1 MAIRLKTKFTLTT
14 ALLVLGVVAVVSSV
28 YVVTLT
34 RQSVRQA
41 NERAKFVAQQVFLQ
55 AQHALN
61 DAADQGAAPTSE
73 RPEDLREYVR
83 RTLDE
88 NAGLTG
94 LIEAALGYSATIY
107 EVTVVDGAGVVMLSS
122 DASLPSRPAPKRTNF
137 EQLVRSGFVEQLRVL
152 YGPQN
157 VYEVTLPFNL
167 SDVPFGE
174 IRIGVS
180 TVFLREEIRRS
191 LESAGLLV
199 LGAVLLS
206 TLLAAAVSHAS
217 LRPLEKISAQLDRIT
232 QGKFEPTA
240 APAARRA
247 PERGDELAQVSTKIN
262 LIGKQLHDVREI
274 FSTLRENMAQVMAG
288 LEDGLLLFTADGR
301 NVLASPSVEKFL
313 GMKPDALLGRRASE
327 IFPAEH
333 PLRAAGGLRFEGD
346 QLERVEGAEAAL
358 NGAAGRRRVGAS
370 VQVIE
375 EGGSRMGA
383 LVTLRDLDSLERIGS
398 QLEISERLA
407 ALGRVTAGVA
417 HEVKNPLNS
426 MRLWIENLK
435 EAVPQEQ
442 EVARKGLKILD
453 SEIDRLDRV
462 VRTFLDFNRP
472 VELRLEET
480 SLGELLV
487 EVVALARPQIENA
500 RVEATLECADGV
512 PLVRVDRPLL
522 KQALLNLV
530 LNACEAMDDP
540 TASLGTGGAGGGR
553 LTLAVRA
560 IGDRAQVTI
569 TDTGGGIPPECR
581 GKIFQLYFTTRP
593 GGSGIGLATTFRIV
607 QMHGGSI
614 DFTSEVGRGTSFTIE
629 LPQSRP
635 HSVPA
640 RARPAPGGSNRENVH
655 AQP

>member
-1 MAIRLKTKFTLTT
+1 MALRLKTKFTLTT

-28 YVVTLT
+28 YAVTLT
-34 RQSVRQA
+34 RESVRQA

-61 DAADQGAAPTSE
+61 DAAEQGAAPASE

-94 LIEAALGYSATIY
+94 LIEAVLGYSPTIY

-122 DASLPSRPAPKRTNF
+122 DASLPSRPALKRTNF

-157 VYEVTLPFNL
+157 VYEVTLPFNV
-167 SDVPFGE
+167 SDAPFGE
-174 IRIGVS
+174 IRIGIS
-180 TVFLREEIRRS
+180 TVFLRGEIS
-191 LESAGLLV
+191 QNLQSAGLLV
-199 LGAVLLS
+199 LGVVLLS
-206 TLLAAAVSHAS
+206 TLLAAAVSHVS

-232 QGKFEPTA
+232 QGKFEPTVSPSA
-240 APAARRA
+240 TRGVPGS
-247 PERGDELAQVSTKIN
+247 GDELAQVSTKIS

-288 LEDGLLLFTADGR
+288 LEDGLLLFAADGR

-313 GMKPDALLGRRASE
+313 GVKPDALLGRRASE

-333 PLRAAGGLRFEGD
+333 PLRADGGLRMSGD
-346 QLERVEGAEAAL
+346 LLERMEGAEAVL
-358 NGAAGRRRVGAS
+358 NGSAGRRHVGAS

-383 LVTLRDLDSLERIGS
+383 LLTLRDLDSLERIGS
-398 QLEISERLA
+398 QLEVSERLA

-435 EAVPQEQ
+435 EAMPKEQ
-442 EVARKGLKILD
+442 AVARQGLQILD

-480 SLGELLV
+480 PLGELLL
-487 EVVALARPQIENA
+487 EVLAVARPQIEKA
-500 RVEATLECADGV
+500 SVSASMECAEGV

-530 LNACEAMDDP
+530 LNACEAMP
-540 TASLGTGGAGGGR
+540 KGGQLA
-553 LTLAVRA
+553 LAVRA
-560 IGDRAQVTI
+560 AGEHAQVTI
-569 TDTGGGIPPECR
+569 SDTGSGIPPECR

-629 LPQSRP
+629 LPASRA
-635 HSVPA
+635 HSAAV
-640 RARPAPGGSNRENVH
+640 RARESVH

>member
-14 ALLVLGVVAVVSSV
+14 ALLVLGVVAAVSAV

-34 RQSVRQA
+34 GQSVRQA

-55 AQHALN
+55 AQNALN
-61 DAADQGAAPTSE
+61 DAADSGAAPASE

-88 NAGLTG
+88 SAGLSG

-107 EVTVVDGAGVVMLSS
+107 EVTVVDDAGMVMLSS
-122 DASLPSRPAPKRTNF
+122 DASLPSRPAPKRANF

-167 SDVPFGE
+167 SNAPFGE

-180 TVFLREEIRRS
+180 TVFLRGEIKRN
-191 LESAGLLV
+191 LQSAVLLV

-232 QGKFEPTA
+232 QGKFEPA
-240 APAARRA
+240 AQKA
-247 PERGDELAQVSTKIN
+247 PKSGDELAQVSTKIN

-313 GMKPDALLGRRASE
+313 GVKPDALLGRRASE

-333 PLRAAGGLRFEGD
+333 PLRVKGGLRFEGD
-346 QLERVEGAEAAL
+346 LLERVEGAEAVM
-358 NGAAGRRRVGAS
+358 NGSAGRRRVGAS

-383 LVTLRDLDSLERIGS
+383 LVTLRDLDSLERIGT
-398 QLEISERLA
+398 QLEVSERLA

-442 EVARKGLKILD
+442 EVARQGLKILD

-480 SLGELLV
+480 SLGELLL
-487 EVVALARPQIENA
+487 EVVAVAQPQINKSG
-500 RVEATLECADGV
+500 VHATLECGEEV
-512 PLVRVDRPLL
+512 PPVRADRPLL

-530 LNACEAMDDP
+530 LNACEAMP
-540 TASLGTGGAGGGR
+540 EGGA
-553 LTLAVRA
+553 LTLAVSA
-560 IGDRAQVTI
+560 AGGGDRAHITI
-569 TDTGGGIPPECR
+569 TDAGRGIPLEYR

-614 DFTSEVGRGTSFTIE
+614 DFTSEVGRGTTFTIE
-629 LPQSRP
+629 LPASRA
-635 HSVPA
+635 HGVAA
-640 RARPAPGGSNRENVH
+640 RARENVH

>member
-14 ALLVLGVVAVVSSV
+14 ALLVLGVVSVVSAV

-34 RQSVRQA
+34 GQSVRQA

-61 DAADQGAAPTSE
+61 DAAEQGAAPASE

-88 NAGLTG
+88 SAGLSG

-107 EVTVVDGAGVVMLSS
+107 EVTVVDDAGVVMLSS
-122 DASLPSRPAPKRTNF
+122 DASLPSRPAPKRANF
-137 EQLVRSGFVEQLRVL
+137 EQLVRSSFVEQLRVL

-167 SDVPFGE
+167 SDAPFGE

-180 TVFLREEIRRS
+180 TVFLRGEITRN
-191 LESAGLLV
+191 LQSAVLLV

-206 TLLAAAVSHAS
+206 TLLAAGVSHAS

-240 APAARRA
+240 ARGA
-247 PERGDELAQVSTKIN
+247 PQSGDELSQVSTKIN

-274 FSTLRENMAQVMAG
+274 FSTLRENMSQVMAG
-288 LEDGLLLFTADGR
+288 LEDGLLLFAADGR

-313 GMKPDALLGRRASE
+313 GVKPDALLGRRASE

-333 PLRAAGGLRFEGD
+333 PLRVQGGLRFDGD
-346 QLERVEGAEAAL
+346 HLERVEGAEAVL
-358 NGAAGRRRVGAS
+358 NSSSGRRRVGAS

-398 QLEISERLA
+398 QLEVSERLA

-442 EVARKGLKILD
+442 EVARQGLKILD

-480 SLGELLV
+480 SLGELLL
-487 EVVALARPQIENA
+487 EVVAVAQPQINKSGVRA
-500 RVEATLECADGV
+500 SLECAEDV
-512 PLVRVDRPLL
+512 PPVRADRPLL

-530 LNACEAMDDP
+530 LNACEAMSDP
-540 TASLGTGGAGGGR
+540 SPTFPSAPLRAGGTRGGA
-553 LTLAVRA
+553 LTLAVSA
-560 IGDRAQVTI
+560 AGGGDRAQVTI
-569 TDTGGGIPPECR
+569 TDTGRGIPPEYR

-629 LPQSRP
+629 LPASRA
-635 HSVPA
+635 HGVAA
-640 RARPAPGGSNRENVH
+640 RARENVH

>member
-14 ALLVLGVVAVVSSV
+14 ALLVLGVVSVVSAV

-34 RQSVRQA
+34 QQSVARA

-55 AQHALN
+55 AQNALN
-61 DAADQGAAPTSE
+61 DAADRGAAPASE

-83 RTLDE
+83 QTLDE

-107 EVTVVDGAGVVMLSS
+107 EVSVVDGAGGVMLSS

-137 EQLVRSGFVEQLRVL
+137 EQLVRSSFVEQLRVL
-152 YGPQN
+152 YGPQS

-167 SDVPFGE
+167 SNAPFGE

-180 TVFLREEIRRS
+180 TVFLRGEITRN
-191 LESAGLLV
+191 LQSAVLLV

-206 TLLAAAVSHAS
+206 TLLAAGVSHAS

-240 APAARRA
+240 APAAQKGGIA
-247 PERGDELAQVSTKIN
+247 SGDELSQVSTKIN

-274 FSTLRENMAQVMAG
+274 FSTLRENMSQVMAG
-288 LEDGLLLFTADGR
+288 LEDGLLLFAADGR

-313 GMKPDALLGRRASE
+313 GVKPDALLGRRASD

-333 PLRAAGGLRFEGD
+333 ALRVQGGLRFEGD
-346 QLERVEGAEAAL
+346 LLERVEGAEAVL
-358 NGAAGRRRVGAS
+358 NGSAGRRRVGAS

-398 QLEISERLA
+398 QLEVSERLA

-426 MRLWIENLK
+426 MRLWIETLK

-442 EVARKGLKILD
+442 EVARQGLKILD

-480 SLGELLV
+480 SLGELLL
-487 EVVALARPQIENA
+487 EVVALAQPQINKSGVRA
-500 RVEATLECADGV
+500 SLECAEDV
-512 PLVRVDRPLL
+512 PPVRADRPLL

-530 LNACEAMDDP
+530 LNACEAMP
-540 TASLGTGGAGGGR
+540 EGGP

-560 IGDRAQVTI
+560 AGDRAQITI
-569 TDTGGGIPPECR
+569 ADAGRGIPPEYH

-614 DFTSEVGRGTSFTIE
+614 DFRSEVGRGTSFTIE
-629 LPQSRP
+629 LPASRT
-635 HSVPA
+635 HGVGA
-640 RARPAPGGSNRENVH
+640 RARENVH

>member
-1 MAIRLKTKFTLTT
+1 K
-14 ALLVLGVVAVVSSV
+14 
-28 YVVTLT
+28 
-34 RQSVRQA
+34 
-41 NERAKFVAQQVFLQ
+41 
-55 AQHALN
+55 
-61 DAADQGAAPTSE
+61 
-73 RPEDLREYVR
+73 
-83 RTLDE
+83 TLDE

-94 LIEAALGYSATIY
+94 LVEAALGYSPTIY
-107 EVTVVDGAGVVMLSS
+107 EVSVVDGAGVVMLSS
-122 DASLPSRPAPKRTNF
+122 DASLPSRAAPKRTNF

-152 YGPQN
+152 YGPQT
-157 VYEVTLPFNL
+157 VYEVKLPFNL
-167 SDVPFGE
+167 SDAPFGE

-180 TVFLREEIRRS
+180 TVFLRAEITRN
-191 LESAGLLV
+191 LQSAALFV
-199 LGAVLLS
+199 FGAVLLS
-206 TLLAAAVSHAS
+206 TLLAAAVSHVS

-232 QGKFEPTA
+232 QGKFEPRQPPRTPKA
-240 APAARRA
+240 GIV
-247 PERGDELAQVSTKIN
+247 RGDELTQVSTKIDV
-262 LIGKQLHDVREI
+262 LGKQLHDVREI
-274 FSTLRENMAQVMAG
+274 FSTLRENMEQVMAG

-313 GMKPDALLGRRASE
+313 GVKPDALLGRRASE

-333 PLRAAGGLRFEGD
+333 PLRAGGALRFDGD
-346 QLERVEGAEAAL
+346 LLERVDGAEAVL
-358 NGAAGRRRVGAS
+358 NGSAGRRRVGAS

-383 LVTLRDLDSLERIGS
+383 LMTLRDLDSLERIGS
-398 QLEISERLA
+398 QLEVSERLA

-442 EVARKGLKILD
+442 EVARQGLKILD

-480 SLGELLV
+480 SLSELLL
-487 EVVALARPQIENA
+487 EVVAVAQPQIAKAN
-500 RVEATLECADGV
+500 VKATLECAEDV
-512 PLVRVDRPLL
+512 PTVRADRPLL

-530 LNACEAMDDP
+530 LNACEAMP
-540 TASLGTGGAGGGR
+540 EGGPLTMSVRGTS
-553 LTLAVRA
+553 
-560 IGDRAQVTI
+560 DRAQVAI
-569 TDTGGGIPPECR
+569 SDAGRGIPPEFR

-614 DFTSEVGRGTSFTIE
+614 DFTSEVGRGTTFTIE
-629 LPQSRP
+629 LPASRT
-635 HSVPA
+635 HGLS
-640 RARPAPGGSNRENVH
+640 ARPRENAH

>member
-1 MAIRLKTKFTLTT
+1 MAIRLKTKFTMTT
-14 ALLVLGVVAVVSSV
+14 ALLVLGVVSVVSAV

-34 RQSVRQA
+34 QQSVARA

-55 AQHALN
+55 AQNALN
-61 DAADQGAAPTSE
+61 DAADRGAAPATE
-73 RPEDLREYVR
+73 GPEDLREYVR
-83 RTLDE
+83 KTLDE

-107 EVTVVDGAGVVMLSS
+107 EVTVVDDAGMVLLSS
-122 DASLPSRPAPKRTNF
+122 DASLPSRPALKRTNF
-137 EQLVRSGFVEQLRVL
+137 EQLVRSSFVEQLRVL

-157 VYEVTLPFNL
+157 VYEVALPFNL
-167 SDVPFGE
+167 SNAPFGE

-180 TVFLREEIRRS
+180 TVFLRGEITRN
-191 LESAGLLV
+191 LQSAVLLV

-206 TLLAAAVSHAS
+206 TLLAAGVSHAS

-232 QGKFEPTA
+232 QGKFEPA
-240 APAARRA
+240 AARGA
-247 PERGDELAQVSTKIN
+247 PQSGDELSQVSTKIN

-274 FSTLRENMAQVMAG
+274 FSTLRENMSQVMAG
-288 LEDGLLLFTADGR
+288 LEDGLLLFAADGR

-313 GMKPDALLGRRASE
+313 GVKPDALLGRRASE
-327 IFPAEH
+327 IFPADH
-333 PLRAAGGLRFEGD
+333 PLRAGGGLRLEGD
-346 QLERVEGAEAAL
+346 LLERVEGAEAVL
-358 NGAAGRRRVGAS
+358 NGSAGRRRVGAS

-398 QLEISERLA
+398 QLEVSERLA

-442 EVARKGLKILD
+442 EVARQGLKILD

-480 SLGELLV
+480 SLGELLL
-487 EVVALARPQIENA
+487 EVVAVAQPQINKSGVRA
-500 RVEATLECADGV
+500 SLECAEDV
-512 PLVRVDRPLL
+512 PPVRADRALL

-530 LNACEAMDDP
+530 LNACEAMP
-540 TASLGTGGAGGGR
+540 EGGA

-560 IGDRAQVTI
+560 AGDRAQITI
-569 TDTGGGIPPECR
+569 TDAGRGIPPEYR

-629 LPQSRP
+629 LPASRT
-635 HSVPA
+635 HGVAA
-640 RARPAPGGSNRENVH
+640 RARENAH

>member
-14 ALLVLGVVAVVSSV
+14 ALLVLGVVSVVSAV

-34 RQSVRQA
+34 GQSVRQA

-55 AQHALN
+55 AQNALN
-61 DAADQGAAPTSE
+61 DAADRGAAPATE
-73 RPEDLREYVR
+73 GPEDLREYVR
-83 RTLDE
+83 KTLDE

-107 EVTVVDGAGVVMLSS
+107 EVTVVDDAGMVLLSS

-137 EQLVRSGFVEQLRVL
+137 EQLVRSSFVEQLRVL

-157 VYEVTLPFNL
+157 VYEVALPFNL
-167 SDVPFGE
+167 SNAPFGE

-180 TVFLREEIRRS
+180 TVFLRGEIARN
-191 LESAGLLV
+191 LQSAVLLV

-206 TLLAAAVSHAS
+206 TLLAAGVSHAS

-240 APAARRA
+240 APAAQKA
-247 PERGDELAQVSTKIN
+247 PKSGDELAQVSTKIN

-274 FSTLRENMAQVMAG
+274 FSTLRENMSQVMAG
-288 LEDGLLLFTADGR
+288 LEDGLLLFAADGR

-313 GMKPDALLGRRASE
+313 GVKPDALLGRRASE

-333 PLRAAGGLRFEGD
+333 PLRAGGGLRLEGD
-346 QLERVEGAEAAL
+346 LLERVEGAEAVL
-358 NGAAGRRRVGAS
+358 NGSAGRRRVGAS

-398 QLEISERLA
+398 QLEVSERLA

-442 EVARKGLKILD
+442 EVARQGLKILD

-480 SLGELLV
+480 SLGELLL
-487 EVVALARPQIENA
+487 EVVAVAQPQINKSGVRA
-500 RVEATLECADGV
+500 SLECAEDV
-512 PLVRVDRPLL
+512 PPVRADRPLL

-530 LNACEAMDDP
+530 LNACEAMP
-540 TASLGTGGAGGGR
+540 EGGA

-560 IGDRAQVTI
+560 AGDRAQITI
-569 TDTGGGIPPECR
+569 TDAGRGIPPECR

-614 DFTSEVGRGTSFTIE
+614 DFTSEVGHGTSFIIE
-629 LPQSRP
+629 LPASRT
-635 HSVPA
+635 HGVAA
-640 RARPAPGGSNRENVH
+640 RARENVH

>member
-41 NERAKFVAQQVFLQ
+41 NERAKFVAQQIFLQ

-61 DAADQGAAPTSE
+61 DAAEQGAAPASE
-73 RPEDLREYVR
+73 KPEDLREYVR

-88 NAGLTG
+88 SAGLSG
-94 LIEAALGYSATIY
+94 LIEAALGYSPTIY

-137 EQLVRSGFVEQLRVL
+137 EQLVGSSFVEQLRVL

-167 SDVPFGE
+167 SDAPFGE
-174 IRIGVS
+174 IRIGIS
-180 TVFLREEIRRS
+180 TVFLRGEITRN
-191 LESAGLLV
+191 LQSAALLV

-232 QGKFEPTA
+232 QGKFEPAA
-240 APAARRA
+240 APGAQGA
-247 PERGDELAQVSTKIN
+247 PKRGDELAQVSTKIN

-274 FSTLRENMAQVMAG
+274 FSTLRENMTQVMAG

-313 GMKPDALLGRRASE
+313 GVKPDALLGRRASE

-333 PLRAAGGLRFEGD
+333 ALRATGGLRMEGD
-346 QLERVEGAEAAL
+346 LLERVEGAEAVL
-358 NGAAGRRRVGAS
+358 NGSGGRRRVGAS

-398 QLEISERLA
+398 QLEVSERLA

-442 EVARKGLKILD
+442 EVARQGLKILD

-480 SLGELLV
+480 SLGELLL
-487 EVVALARPQIENA
+487 EVVAVAQPQIDKA
-500 RVEATLECADGV
+500 GVRASLECAEDV
-512 PLVRVDRPLL
+512 PPVRADRPLL

-530 LNACEAMDDP
+530 LNACEAMP
-540 TASLGTGGAGGGR
+540 EGGP

-560 IGDRAQVTI
+560 AGDRAQAII
-569 TDTGGGIPPECR
+569 TDAGRGIPPEYR

-629 LPQSRP
+629 LPTSRAHGVASRP
-635 HSVPA
+635 
-640 RARPAPGGSNRENVH
+640 RENVH

>member
-1 MAIRLKTKFTLTT
+1 MAIRLKTKFTMTT
-14 ALLVLGVVAVVSSV
+14 ALLVLGVVSVVSAV

-34 RQSVRQA
+34 QQSVARA

-55 AQHALN
+55 AQNALN
-61 DAADQGAAPTSE
+61 DAADRGAAPATE
-73 RPEDLREYVR
+73 GPEDLREYVR
-83 RTLDE
+83 KTLDE

-107 EVTVVDGAGVVMLSS
+107 EVTVVDDAGMVLLSS
-122 DASLPSRPAPKRTNF
+122 DASLPSRPALKRTNF
-137 EQLVRSGFVEQLRVL
+137 EQLVRSSFVEQLRVL

-157 VYEVTLPFNL
+157 VYEVALPFNL
-167 SDVPFGE
+167 SNAPFGE

-180 TVFLREEIRRS
+180 TVFLRGEITRN
-191 LESAGLLV
+191 LQSAVLLV

-206 TLLAAAVSHAS
+206 TLLAAGVSHAS

-232 QGKFEPTA
+232 QGKFEPA
-240 APAARRA
+240 AARGA
-247 PERGDELAQVSTKIN
+247 PQSGDELSQVSTKIN

-274 FSTLRENMAQVMAG
+274 FSTLRENMSQVMAG
-288 LEDGLLLFTADGR
+288 LEDGLLLFAADGR

-313 GMKPDALLGRRASE
+313 GVKPDALLGRRASE
-327 IFPAEH
+327 IFPADH
-333 PLRAAGGLRFEGD
+333 PLRAGGGLRLEGD
-346 QLERVEGAEAAL
+346 LLERVEGAEAVL
-358 NGAAGRRRVGAS
+358 NGSAGRRRVGAS

-398 QLEISERLA
+398 QLEVSERLA

-442 EVARKGLKILD
+442 EVARQGLKILD

-472 VELRLEET
+472 VELRLEES
-480 SLGELLV
+480 SLGELLL
-487 EVVALARPQIENA
+487 EVVAVAQPQINKSGVRA
-500 RVEATLECADGV
+500 SLECAEDV
-512 PLVRVDRPLL
+512 PPVRADRALL

-530 LNACEAMDDP
+530 LNACEAMP
-540 TASLGTGGAGGGR
+540 EGGA

-560 IGDRAQVTI
+560 AGDRAQITI
-569 TDTGGGIPPECR
+569 TDAGRGIPPEYR

-629 LPQSRP
+629 LPASRT
-635 HSVPA
+635 HGVAA
-640 RARPAPGGSNRENVH
+640 RARENAH

>member
-14 ALLVLGVVAVVSSV
+14 ALLVLVVVGLVSLV

-34 RQSVRQA
+34 QQSVRLA

-55 AQHALN
+55 AQNALN
-61 DAADQGAAPTSE
+61 DAANEGATLASDK
-73 RPEDLREYVR
+73 PEDVREYVR
-83 RTLDE
+83 KTLDE
-88 NAGLTG
+88 SAGLSG
-94 LIEAALGYSATIY
+94 LIEAALGYSPNIY
-107 EVTVVDGAGVVMLSS
+107 EVTVVDDAGVVMLSS

-137 EQLVRSGFVEQLRVL
+137 EQLAGSGFVDQLRVL

-167 SDVPFGE
+167 SDAPFGE

-180 TVFLREEIRRS
+180 TVFLRDEITRT
-191 LESAGLLV
+191 LKKAV
-199 LGAVLLS
+199 LWVFGAVMLS
-206 TLLAAAVSHAS
+206 TLLAAGVSHAT
-217 LRPLEKISAQLDRIT
+217 LRPLEKISAQLDRIA
-232 QGKFEPTA
+232 QAEFEPAVT
-240 APAARRA
+240 PALRRL
-247 PERGDELAQVSTKIN
+247 PEQGDELAQVSTKIN

-274 FSTLRENMAQVMAG
+274 FSTLRENMSQVMAG
-288 LEDGLLLFTADGR
+288 LEDGLMLFTADGR

-313 GMKPDALLGRRASE
+313 GVKPDALLGRRVSE
-327 IFPAEH
+327 IFPSSH
-333 PLRAAGGLRFEGD
+333 PLRAAGGLHFDGD
-346 QLERVEGAEAAL
+346 ILERVEGVDAL
-358 NGAAGRRRVGAS
+358 VDGAAGRMHVGAS

-383 LVTLRDLDSLERIGS
+383 LMTLRDLDSLERIGS
-398 QLEISERLA
+398 HLEVSERLA

-442 EVARKGLKILD
+442 ELARQGLKILD

-472 VELRLEET
+472 VELRLEDS
-480 SLGELLV
+480 SLGELVL
-487 EVVALARPQIENA
+487 EVVAVAQPQIKKA
-500 RVEATLECADGV
+500 GVQATLECADGV

-530 LNACEAMDDP
+530 LNACDAMSEP
-540 TASLGTGGAGGGR
+540 LTVPGTNGGR
-553 LTLAVRA
+553 LTVAVRGA
-560 IGDRAQVTI
+560 GDRVQVTI
-569 TDTGGGIPPECR
+569 TDTGRGIPAEYR
-581 GKIFQLYFTTRP
+581 GKVFQLYFTTRP
-593 GGSGIGLATTFRIV
+593 GGSGIGLATAFRIV

-614 DFTSEVGRGTSFTIE
+614 DFISEVGRGTTFTIE
-629 LPQSRP
+629 LPAARG

-640 RARPAPGGSNRENVH
+640 RARESVH

>member
-1 MAIRLKTKFTLTT
+1 
-14 ALLVLGVVAVVSSV
+14 VVSAV

-34 RQSVRQA
+34 QQSVARA

-55 AQHALN
+55 AQNALN
-61 DAADQGAAPTSE
+61 DAADRGAAPATE
-73 RPEDLREYVR
+73 GPEDLREYVR

-88 NAGLTG
+88 SAGLSG

-107 EVTVVDGAGVVMLSS
+107 EVTVVDDAGMVLLSS

-137 EQLVRSGFVEQLRVL
+137 EQLVGSGFVEQLRVL

-157 VYEVTLPFNL
+157 VYEVALPFNL
-167 SDVPFGE
+167 SNAPFGE

-180 TVFLREEIRRS
+180 TVFLRGEIARN
-191 LESAGLLV
+191 LQSAVLLV

-206 TLLAAAVSHAS
+206 TLLAAGVSHAS

-232 QGKFEPTA
+232 QGKFEPAVQKT
-240 APAARRA
+240 PKS
-247 PERGDELAQVSTKIN
+247 GDELAQVSTKIN

-274 FSTLRENMAQVMAG
+274 FSTLRENMSQVMAG
-288 LEDGLLLFTADGR
+288 LEDGLLLFAADGR

-313 GMKPDALLGRRASE
+313 GVKPDALLGRRASE

-333 PLRAAGGLRFEGD
+333 PLRAGGGLRLEGD
-346 QLERVEGAEAAL
+346 LLERVEGAEAVL
-358 NGAAGRRRVGAS
+358 NGSAGRRRVGAS

-398 QLEISERLA
+398 QLEVSERLA

-442 EVARKGLKILD
+442 EVVRQGLKILD

-480 SLGELLV
+480 SLGELLL
-487 EVVALARPQIENA
+487 EVVAVAQPQINKSGVHA
-500 RVEATLECADGV
+500 SLECAEDV
-512 PLVRVDRPLL
+512 PPVRADRPLL

-530 LNACEAMDDP
+530 LNACEAMPD
-540 TASLGTGGAGGGR
+540 GGA

-560 IGDRAQVTI
+560 AGDRAQITI
-569 TDTGGGIPPECR
+569 TDAGRGIPPEYR

-614 DFTSEVGRGTSFTIE
+614 DFTSEVGRGTSFSIE
-629 LPQSRP
+629 LPASRT
-635 HSVPA
+635 HGVVA
-640 RARPAPGGSNRENVH
+640 RARENVH

>member
-41 NERAKFVAQQVFLQ
+41 DERARFVAQQIFLQ

-61 DAADQGAAPTSE
+61 DAAEQGAAPASV

-83 RTLDE
+83 RTLE
-88 NAGLTG
+88 ESAGLSG
-94 LIEAALGYSATIY
+94 LIEAALGYSPTIY
-107 EVTVVDGAGVVMLSS
+107 EVTVVDDAGVVMLSS
-122 DASLPSRPAPKRTNF
+122 DASLPSRHAPRRTNF

-157 VYEVTLPFNL
+157 VYEVNLPFNL
-167 SDVPFGE
+167 SDAPFGE

-180 TVFLREEIRRS
+180 TVFLRGEITRN
-191 LESAGLLV
+191 LQSAVLLV

-206 TLLAAAVSHAS
+206 TLLAAAVSHAT

-232 QGKFEPTA
+232 QGKFEPA
-240 APAARRA
+240 APAALLA
-247 PERGDELAQVSTKIN
+247 PIPSRSAGDEGQSGDELAQVSTKIN
-262 LIGKQLHDVREI
+262 VIGKQLQDVREI

-313 GMKPDALLGRRASE
+313 GVKPDALLGRRASE

-333 PLRAAGGLRFEGD
+333 PLRAGGGLRMEGD
-346 QLERVEGAEAAL
+346 LLERVEGAEARLGGL
-358 NGAAGRRRVGAS
+358 NGSPAERERRVGVS

-398 QLEISERLA
+398 QLEVSERLA

-442 EVARKGLKILD
+442 EVARQGLKILD

-480 SLGELLV
+480 SLGELLR
-487 EVVALARPQIENA
+487 EVVAVAQPQIDKSG
-500 RVEATLECADGV
+500 VHVSLECAEDV
-512 PLVRVDRPLL
+512 PPVRADRPLL
-522 KQALLNLV
+522 KQALLNVV
-530 LNACEAMDDP
+530 LNACEAMPD
-540 TASLGTGGAGGGR
+540 GGR
-553 LTLAVRA
+553 LTLAA
-560 IGDRAQVTI
+560 SAAGGGDRAQVSI
-569 TDTGGGIPPECR
+569 TDAGRGIPPEYR

-614 DFTSEVGRGTSFTIE
+614 DFTSEVGQGTSFTIE
-629 LPQSRP
+629 LPGSRP
-635 HSVPA
+635 HGAAA
-640 RARPAPGGSNRENVH
+640 RARENVH